1 MFGLDTTLKT
11 LSKNYKMLNK
21 LSGLGIITVNDL
33 LHYFPFRHAD
43 RTIIEA
49 IRDIMSGQNA
59 VVLGR
64 VYKTETPKTKGGIEC
79 FQASVT
85 DADMPEDHRTI
96 NLIWF
101 RQPFLEKMIKPGMTV
116 LATGKCAFM
125 GRHKSLFVSEYE
137 ILEKDKETLSA
148 GRIVPFYPLTKGITQ
163 KSLRAMA
170 YDVIKNAEPVSDYL
184 TAEEQRELEILSL
197 DVAIKN
203 YHWPSNMEMMLQ
215 SRQRLAFDECYKIQS
230 RFTAIKQQT
239 SAVSRPAH
247 ILKKTILT
255 PFREKLPFEFTDA
268 QCRVIQEIFKDMMS
282 PNPMNRMLMG
292 EVGSGKTI
300 VALCA
305 MLLAVENKRQA
316 VLMAPTGIL
325 AEQHYKSIQKLLS
338 KFKIP
343 IALIKGGAGE
353 FVKDQIKNGVISI
366 IIGTHALLEESVDFS
381 NVGLV
386 VVDELQKFG
395 VEQRKTLHDKA
406 GHCDLLTMSATP
418 IPRSIALTLYG
429 DLDFSV
435 IDEMPAGRKQTITQ
449 HIDEVEAYNFI
460 DIQLR
465 KGEQA
470 FVVYPL
476 VNERVQ
482 DVKDTD
488 ANDDLFAAK
497 PEPLKAAVEWQKH
510 LQARFPH
517 SVVGL
522 LHGQM
527 TAAEKETVMQDFIAK
542 KIHVLVT
549 TIIVEVGVDTDVN
562 IMAIEHPERYGLSTL
577 HQLRGRVGRTG
588 KQGYCI
594 LVKSAN
600 ETEDGLRRIEALL
613 STTDGFKIAEA
624 DMGIRGIGELVG
636 DIQSGEL
643 HTEFRIA
650 KLPDDIPIM
659 VKAKQFSQKKIIGG
673 IGE

>member
-1 MFGLDTTLKT
+1 MFGLDAPLKT
-11 LSKNYKMLNK
+11 LSKNYGMLNK
-21 LSGLGIITVNDL
+21 LSELGIATVNNL
-33 LHYFPFRHAD
+33 LHYFPFRHED

-64 VYKTETPKTKGGIEC
+64 IYKTETPKTKGGIEY

-85 DADMPEDHRTI
+85 DADMPEEIRSI

-101 RQPFLEKMIKPGMTV
+101 RQPFLQKMIKPGMTV

-125 GRHKSLFVSEYE
+125 GKHKSLFVSEYE

-148 GRIVPFYPLTKGITQ
+148 LRIVPFYPLTKGITQ
-163 KSLRAMA
+163 KSLRTLS
-170 YDVIKNAEPVSDYL
+170 YNVVKNAEPLSDYL
-184 TAEEQRELEILSL
+184 TAEEQQELGLLSI
-197 DVAIKN
+197 DAAIRN
-203 YHWPSNMEMMLQ
+203 YHWSSNMEMLRQ

-230 RFTAIKQQT
+230 RFAAIKQQT

-292 EVGSGKTI
+292 EVGSGKT
-300 VALCA
+300 VVSLCA
-305 MLLAVENKRQA
+305 MLLAVENGRQA

-325 AEQHYKSIQKLLS
+325 ADQHYHSISKLLS
-338 KFKIP
+338 QLKIP
-343 IALIKGGAGE
+343 MVLIKGGAIA
-353 FVKDQIKNGVISI
+353 FVKEQIKNGEVSI
-366 IIGTHALLEESVDFS
+366 IIGTHALLEPSVDFS
-381 NVGLV
+381 SVGVV

-395 VEQRKTLHDKA
+395 VEQRKTLHNKA

-435 IDEMPAGRKQTITQ
+435 IDEMPAGRKITITQ
-449 HIDEVEAYNFI
+449 HLDEVEAYNFI
-460 DIQLR
+460 DMQLR
-465 KGEQA
+465 KSEQA
-470 FVVYPL
+470 FIVYPL
-476 VNERVQ
+476 VNERAQ
-482 DVKDTD
+482 DIKDAD
-488 ANDDLFAAK
+488 ANDDLFATK

-510 LQARFPH
+510 LQSRFPH

-527 TAAEKETVMQDFIAK
+527 NAAEKDTVMADFVAK
-542 KIHVLVT
+542 KISVLVT

-562 IMAIEHPERYGLSTL
+562 IMVIEHPERYGLSTL

-588 KQGYCI
+588 KQGHCI

-600 ETEDGLRRIEALL
+600 ETEDGIRRIEALL
-613 STTDGFKIAEA
+613 LTTDGFKIAEA

-636 DIQSGEL
+636 DAQSGEL
-643 HTEFRIA
+643 RTEFRIA